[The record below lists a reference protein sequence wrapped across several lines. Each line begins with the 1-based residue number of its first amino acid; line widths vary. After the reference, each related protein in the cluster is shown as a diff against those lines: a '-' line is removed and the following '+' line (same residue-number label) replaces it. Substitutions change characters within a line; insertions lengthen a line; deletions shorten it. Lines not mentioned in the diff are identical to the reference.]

1 MGTTHRRRAKHRQ
14 YAVIIQLLRPGTE
27 SSLTLHWR
35 EMDSNFQYASTVRR
49 HRATDLP
56 LPPTANRAPR
66 GAASHGETAFQG
78 AAGFREA
85 RRRYAV
91 HPSRNAVL
99 RRRAGRPLSGARRA
113 AMRSAPCEIRPGEN
127 VILQYLSHDGRP
139 APRRGGA
146 ATVRP
151 AATAP
156 SPTAKSLPLAPAGT
170 ASNFPWSG
178 KKTATLYR
186 GTAPADPILVH
197 GNPLGRTRVP
207 ETGTGS

>member
-1 MGTTHRRRAKHRQ
+1 
-14 YAVIIQLLRPGTE
+14 
-27 SSLTLHWR
+27 
-35 EMDSNFQYASTVRR
+35 
-49 HRATDLP
+49 
-56 LPPTANRAPR
+56 
-66 GAASHGETAFQG
+66 
-78 AAGFREA
+78 
-85 RRRYAV
+85 
-91 HPSRNAVL
+91 
-99 RRRAGRPLSGARRA
+99 
-113 AMRSAPCEIRPGEN
+113 MRSAPCEIRPGEN

-197 GNPLGRTRVP
+197 GNRSGELECQIRAQARNSVDTSIGKCSVNAGPGAVQEER
-207 ETGTGS
+207 